1 MPDPFLSSEEY
12 DERAHALYN
21 EGKYDEAL
29 DVLREGL
36 ALYPQAVELHVGLG
50 YARLAREEYAW
61 ARRSFDD
68 ALALDAEHEDAIA
81 GLGEVLMK
89 FGRHDEALRTF
100 GRTLA
105 LGYEDDVELMLQIGR
120 ALFREGQ
127 IEEAKRYFDTAVE
140 QAPDN
145 AEAIACVGY
154 TLHRLGDDAG
164 ASRSLERALELD
176 DDHVEARIYLGN
188 LLYDANDYPAALAH
202 LERATP
208 EDHWDELGIW
218 RTVEL
223 LKSLRGVTD
232 GDERLKP
239 WEARLT
245 ELAGEPDAIDEL
257 LAELE
262 LPEDDEDLAE
272 ARGQLELFDEDEV
285 PPLTAAP
292 PAAGEARVTPPSL
305 PPSSG
310 AVHHRVVTVEG
321 REIDGTW
328 DEIVSRLRD
337 TSGAELQGGSV
348 GDFMAAVARRHF
360 RPPGSA
366 TGRQRSYD
374 AESFIRASADV
385 GLLRIVR

>member
-1 MPDPFLSSEEY
+1 MTDPFLSSEEY

-29 DVLREGL
+29 AVLREGL

-68 ALALDAEHEDAIA
+68 ALALDAEHEDALA

-89 FGRHDEALRTF
+89 FGQHDQALRTF
-100 GRTLA
+100 ERTLE
-105 LGYEDDVELMLQIGR
+105 LGYDDDIELMLQVGR

-127 IEEAKRYFDTAVE
+127 IDEAKRYFDTAVR
-140 QAPDN
+140 QTPDN
-145 AEAIACVGY
+145 AEAVACVGY
-154 TLHRLGDDAG
+154 TLHRLGDDTG
-164 ASRSLERALELD
+164 AAEALERALALD
-176 DDHVEARIYLGN
+176 EDHVEARIYLGN

-223 LKSLRGVTD
+223 MKSLRDVTD
-232 GDERLKP
+232 GDPRLAA
-239 WEARLT
+239 WEARLS
-245 ELAGEPDAIDEL
+245 ELAGEPDSIDEM

-262 LPEDDEDLAE
+262 LPDDDAD
-272 ARGQLELFDEDEV
+272 ADGQLDLFGDDA
-285 PPLTAAP
+285 PAAP
-292 PAAGEARVTPPSL
+292 VAVQPSL
-305 PPSSG
+305 PPS
-310 AVHHRVVTVEG
+310 AMAAHHRVVTVEG

-348 GDFMAAVARRHF
+348 DDFMAAVASRHF
-360 RPPGSA
+360 RAPGGRLSA
-366 TGRQRSYD
+366 YD
-374 AESFIRASADV
+374 AESFIRASAAA

>member
-1 MPDPFLSSEEY
+1 MTDPFLSSEEY

-29 DVLREGL
+29 ALLREGL
-36 ALYPQAVELHVGLG
+36 ALYPQSVELHVGLG
-50 YARLAREEYAW
+50 YARLAREEFAW

-89 FGRHDEALRTF
+89 FGQHEEALRTF
-100 GRTLA
+100 ERTLE
-105 LGYEDDVELMLQIGR
+105 LGYEDDVELMLQVGR

-127 IEEAKRYFDTAVE
+127 IEEARRYFDTAVA

-145 AEAIACVGY
+145 AEAVACVGY

-164 ASRSLERALELD
+164 AARALEQALALD
-176 DDHVEARIYLGN
+176 AEHVEARIYLGN
-188 LLYDANDYPAALAH
+188 LLYDANDLPAALAQ

-223 LKSLRGVTD
+223 MKTVGGIPED
-232 GDERLKP
+232 DPRLAP
-239 WEARLT
+239 WDARLT
-245 ELAGEPDAIDEL
+245 ELAGEPDSIDEM

-262 LPEDDEDLAE
+262 LPEDDATED
-272 ARGQLELFDEDEV
+272 GQLELFVGEAAVAPV
-285 PPLTAAP
+285 PTAASFVP
-292 PAAGEARVTPPSL
+292 SMPPS
-305 PPSSG
+305 
-310 AVHHRVVTVEG
+310 AAAAHHRVVTVEG
-321 REIDGTW
+321 SEVEGTW
-328 DEIVSRLRD
+328 DEIVSHLRA
-337 TSGAELQGGSV
+337 TSGGELQGGSV
-348 GDFMAAVARRHF
+348 GDFMAAVATRHF
-360 RPPGSA
+360 GAPAAQASA
-366 TGRQRSYD
+366 YD
-374 AESFIRASADV
+374 AEAFIRASAAA

>member
-1 MPDPFLSSEEY
+1 MTDPFLSSEEY

-21 EGKYDEAL
+21 EGKYDDAL
-29 DVLREGL
+29 AVLREGL

-68 ALALDAEHEDAIA
+68 ALALDAEHEDALA

-89 FGRHDEALRTF
+89 FGHHDQALRTF
-100 GRTLA
+100 ERTLE
-105 LGYEDDVELMLQIGR
+105 LGYDDDVELMLQVGR

-127 IEEAKRYFDTAVE
+127 IEEARRYFDTAVR
-140 QAPDN
+140 QTPDN
-145 AEAIACVGY
+145 AEAVACVGY
-154 TLHRLGDDAG
+154 TLHRLGDDSG
-164 ASRSLERALELD
+164 AVEALERALVLD
-176 DDHVEARIYLGN
+176 EDHVEARIYLGN

-223 LKSLRGVTD
+223 MKSLRDVQD
-232 GDERLKP
+232 GDARLAA

-245 ELAGEPDAIDEL
+245 ELSGEPDSIDEM

-262 LPEDDEDLAE
+262 LPDDDGDAD
-272 ARGQLELFDEDEV
+272 GQLDLFGDAA
-285 PPLTAAP
+285 PGPTAA
-292 PAAGEARVTPPSL
+292 TPPSL
-305 PPSSG
+305 PPS
-310 AVHHRVVTVEG
+310 ALAAHHRVVTVEG

-337 TSGAELQGGSV
+337 TSGVELQGDSV
-348 GDFMAAVARRHF
+348 GDFMAAVASRHF
-360 RPPGSA
+360 RVPGTRLSA
-366 TGRQRSYD
+366 YD
-374 AESFIRASADV
+374 AESFIRASAAA

>member
-1 MPDPFLSSEEY
+1 MTDPFLSSEEY

-21 EGKYDEAL
+21 EGRYDDAL
-29 DVLREGL
+29 AVLREGL

-50 YARLAREEYAW
+50 YARLAREEFAW

-68 ALALDAEHEDAIA
+68 ALALDAEHEDALA

-89 FGRHDEALRTF
+89 FGRHEQALQTF
-100 GRTLA
+100 ERTLE

-127 IEEAKRYFDTAVE
+127 IEEAKRYFDTAV
-140 QAPDN
+140 QQTPDN
-145 AEAIACVGY
+145 AEAVACVGY

-164 ASRSLERALELD
+164 AAEALERALALD
-176 DDHVEARIYLGN
+176 EDHVEARIYLGN
-188 LLYDANDYPAALAH
+188 LLYDANDFPAALGH

-208 EDHWDELGIW
+208 DDHWDELGIW

-223 LKSLRGVTD
+223 MKLLRGVVD
-232 GDERLKP
+232 GDARLAP

-245 ELAGEPDAIDEL
+245 ELAGEPDSIDEL

-262 LPEDDEDLAE
+262 LPEGDAAAD
-272 ARGQLELFDEDEV
+272 GQLDLFAAE
-285 PPLTAAP
+285 AP
-292 PAAGEARVTPPSL
+292 PAASAGPAAQPTPPSL
-305 PPSSG
+305 PPG
-310 AVHHRVVTVEG
+310 AVASHRVVTVEG

-348 GDFMAAVARRHF
+348 GDFMAAVASRHF
-360 RPPGSA
+360 RAPGGRVSA
-366 TGRQRSYD
+366 YD
-374 AESFIRASADV
+374 AESFIRASAAV

>member
-1 MPDPFLSSEEY
+1 LSSEEY

-21 EGKYDEAL
+21 EGKYDDAL
-29 DVLREGL
+29 AVLREGL

-50 YARLAREEYAW
+50 YARLAREEFAW

-68 ALALDAEHEDAIA
+68 ALALDAEHEDALA

-89 FGRHDEALRTF
+89 FGQHDQALRTF
-100 GRTLA
+100 ERTLE
-105 LGYEDDVELMLQIGR
+105 LGYDDDVELMLQVGR

-127 IEEAKRYFDTAVE
+127 IEEARRYFDTAVR
-140 QAPDN
+140 QTPDN
-145 AEAIACVGY
+145 AEAVACVGY

-164 ASRSLERALELD
+164 AAEALERALALD
-176 DDHVEARIYLGN
+176 EDHVEARIYLGN
-188 LLYDANDYPAALAH
+188 LLYDANDFPGALAH

-223 LKSLRGVTD
+223 MKSLRGVED
-232 GDERLKP
+232 GDPRLAT
-239 WEARLT
+239 WEARLS
-245 ELAGEPDAIDEL
+245 ELAGEPDSIDEM

-262 LPEDDEDLAE
+262 LPDDDAD
-272 ARGQLELFDEDEV
+272 ADGQLDLFGDD
-285 PPLTAAP
+285 AAP
-292 PAAGEARVTPPSL
+292 AAAPPPSL
-305 PPSSG
+305 PPSTL

-337 TSGAELQGGSV
+337 TSGAELQGDSV
-348 GDFMAAVARRHF
+348 GDFMAAVASRHF
-360 RPPGSA
+360 RAPGARLSA
-366 TGRQRSYD
+366 FD
-374 AESFIRASADV
+374 AESFIRASAAA

>member
-1 MPDPFLSSEEY
+1 MTDPFLSSEEY

-68 ALALDAEHEDAIA
+68 ALALDAEHEDALA

-89 FGRHDEALRTF
+89 FGQHEQALRTF
-100 GRTLA
+100 ERTLE
-105 LGYEDDVELMLQIGR
+105 LGYEDDIELMLQVGR

-127 IEEAKRYFDTAVE
+127 IEEARRYFDTAVA

-145 AEAIACVGY
+145 AEAVACVGY
-154 TLHRLGDDAG
+154 TLHRLGDDEG
-164 ASRSLERALELD
+164 AARALEQALALD
-176 DDHVEARIYLGN
+176 EEHVEARIYLGN
-188 LLYDANDYPAALAH
+188 LLYDANDFPAALAQ
-202 LERATP
+202 LEKATP
-208 EDHWDELGIW
+208 DDHWDELGIW

-223 LKSLRGVTD
+223 MKSLGGVPE
-232 GDERLKP
+232 GDPRLQP

-245 ELAGEPDAIDEL
+245 ELAGEPDSIDEM

-262 LPEDDEDLAE
+262 LPDDDATVD
-272 ARGQLELFDEDEV
+272 GQLELFVEEG
-285 PPLTAAP
+285 PPPAAP
-292 PAAGEARVTPPSL
+292 PAVPSL
-305 PPSSG
+305 PPSTL
-310 AVHHRVVTVEG
+310 AAHHRVVTVEG

-328 DEIVSRLRD
+328 DEIVSHLRA

-348 GDFMAAVARRHF
+348 GDFMAAVASRHF
-360 RPPGSA
+360 GAPGRRLSA
-366 TGRQRSYD
+366 YD
-374 AESFIRASADV
+374 AEAFIRASADA

>member
-1 MPDPFLSSEEY
+1 MTDPFLSSEEY

-29 DVLREGL
+29 ELLREGI
-36 ALYPQAVELHVGLG
+36 ACYPQAVELHVGLG

-89 FGRHDEALRTF
+89 FGQHEEALRTF
-100 GRTLA
+100 ERTLE
-105 LGYEDDVELMLQIGR
+105 LGYEDDVELMLQVGR

-127 IEEAKRYFDTAVE
+127 IEEARRYFDTAVA

-145 AEAIACVGY
+145 AEAVACVGY
-154 TLHRLGDDAG
+154 ALHRLGDDAG
-164 ASRSLERALELD
+164 AARALEQALALD
-176 DDHVEARIYLGN
+176 AEHVEARIYLGN

-202 LERATP
+202 LEKATP

-223 LKSLRGVTD
+223 MKGVGGVPD
-232 GDERLKP
+232 GDPRLAP
-239 WEARLT
+239 WDARLT
-245 ELAGEPDAIDEL
+245 ELAGEPDSIDEM

-262 LPEDDEDLAE
+262 LPEDDATED
-272 ARGQLELFDEDEV
+272 GQLELFVGDAAFA
-285 PPLTAAP
+285 PPPAAAAP
-292 PAAGEARVTPPSL
+292 PVPSIPPGPGAAF
-305 PPSSG
+305 
-310 AVHHRVVTVEG
+310 HRVVTVEG
-321 REIDGTW
+321 SEVEGTW
-328 DEIVSRLRD
+328 DEIVSHLRA
-337 TSGAELQGGSV
+337 TSGGTLRGESV
-348 GDFMAAVARRHF
+348 GDFMAAVATHHF
-360 RPPGSA
+360 GAPAAQASA
-366 TGRQRSYD
+366 YD
-374 AESFIRASADV
+374 AESFIRASAAA

>member
-1 MPDPFLSSEEY
+1 MTDPFLSSEEY

-29 DVLREGL
+29 AVLREGL

-68 ALALDAEHEDAIA
+68 ALALDGEHEDALA

-89 FGRHDEALRTF
+89 FGHHEQALRTF
-100 GRTLA
+100 ERTLE
-105 LGYEDDVELMLQIGR
+105 LGYDDDIELMLQVGR

-127 IEEAKRYFDTAVE
+127 IEEAKRYFDTAVR
-140 QAPDN
+140 QTPDN
-145 AEAIACVGY
+145 AEAVACVGY
-154 TLHRLGDDAG
+154 TLHRLGDDSG
-164 ASRSLERALELD
+164 AAEALERALALD
-176 DDHVEARIYLGN
+176 EDHVEARIYLGN
-188 LLYDANDYPAALAH
+188 LLYDANDYAGALAH

-223 LKSLRGVTD
+223 MKSLRDVPD
-232 GDERLKP
+232 GDPRLAP
-239 WEARLT
+239 WEARLS
-245 ELAGEPDAIDEL
+245 ELAGEPDSIDEM

-262 LPEDDEDLAE
+262 LPDDDAD
-272 ARGQLELFDEDEV
+272 ADGQLDLFGDDA
-285 PPLTAAP
+285 PAAP
-292 PAAGEARVTPPSL
+292 VAAQPPSL
-305 PPSSG
+305 PPSTL
-310 AVHHRVVTVEG
+310 AAHHRVVTVEG

-337 TSGAELQGGSV
+337 TSGAELQGDSV
-348 GDFMAAVARRHF
+348 DDFMAAVASRHF
-360 RPPGSA
+360 RAPGARLSA
-366 TGRQRSYD
+366 YD
-374 AESFIRASADV
+374 AESFIRASAAA